1 MAPLVGAPA
10 TSTQSPF
17 MGSSLPGSTSPAVDG
32 FASCVSDRGGAGAV
46 SPACRSVDPI
56 EDGEWRMN
64 LPLMGNN
71 RDRDGHGWGRRGSWE
86 KSIEGEQ

>member
-10 TSTQSPF
+10 TSTQTPL

-32 FASCVSDRGGAGAV
+32 FASCVSDCGGAGAV
-46 SPACRSVDPI
+46 PPAGCSADPSGD
-56 EDGEWRMN
+56 ERRMI
-64 LPLMGNN
+64 LVLTGSD

-86 KSIEGEQ
+86 KSIEGAQ